1 MSLRESWPAVVV
13 AAVVGAASPRVRA
26 AAFGPVLSEP
36 ITAVASSG
44 SLVAAIAST
53 GRGRQAVL
61 LRREGAQL
69 NVESRWPD
77 APARTRAPSAAIRR
91 HQADVD
97 DVISFYDLADAD
109 RDGPELEE
117 LLDEE
122 GVDEHARRIKAT
134 PGAEPLSPRA
144 LVAGDGQIWMATTA
158 GVWSVDASGPGHR
171 FEPRGL
177 TDRNVSLI
185 AAGASADGRALV
197 AAVSENSVWTSEDD
211 GQTWQLAGVATARP
225 RALAVGPGGQ
235 PLLIGAENGLWAM
248 SRRRPP
254 ERLSPESID
263 DVAICDGQAV
273 ALIGGALTIF
283 PPSFEG
289 ETKTTTNVAARAVRC
304 WARGPGPW
312 IGLGA
317 TGLSSRDRG
326 RTWRVVGDGAL
337 EITAAQ
343 VASGEVWLG
352 TPTGL
357 FASVRGRTGKELGH
371 VATPPEPDPLDVE
384 EAQLLRRP
392 VVDPSPWFSYLPR
405 ISVLTSVDVGDGRQ
419 TIRALMVM
427 TIPLQRVPQGRRSTA
442 GVLAAEILRRRVA
455 AAAIACEQTQLDL
468 SAVETLAE
476 TDP

>member
-1 MSLRESWPAVVV
+1 MSPRERFPAVMV
-13 AAVVGAASPRVRA
+13 AAVVGAASPAVRA

-36 ITAVASSG
+36 IAAVASSG
-44 SLVAAIAST
+44 PLVAAITSG

-61 LRREGAQL
+61 LRREGAQV

-77 APARTRAPSAAIRR
+77 APARTSAPSAVVRR

-122 GVDEHARRIKAT
+122 GVDEHPRGPRAT
-134 PGAEPLSPRA
+134 PDIEPLSPRA

-158 GVWSVDASGPGHR
+158 GVWRVDASTPGHR

-177 TDRNVSLI
+177 GERDVSLI

-197 AAVSENSVWTSEDD
+197 AVVSENSVWMSEDD

-225 RALAVGPGGQ
+225 RALAIGPGGQ
-235 PLLIGAENGLWAM
+235 SLLVGAENGLWAM

-254 ERLSPESID
+254 ERLSPEPID
-263 DVAICDGQAV
+263 DVAICDGQVV
-273 ALIGGALTIF
+273 ALIGGTLTIF

-289 ETKTTTNVAARAVRC
+289 ETRTTTNVAARAIRC
-304 WARGPGPW
+304 WARGRGPW

-317 TGLSSRDRG
+317 AGLASRDNG
-326 RTWRVVGDGAL
+326 KTWRVVGDGAL

-343 VASGEVWLG
+343 VGSGEVWLG

-357 FASVRGRTGKELGH
+357 FASVRGRTLKEPGQLPK
-371 VATPPEPDPLDVE
+371 PPEPDPLDVD

-405 ISVLTSVDVGDGRQ
+405 ISVLTSVDVGDGQQ

-427 TIPLQRVPQGRRSTA
+427 TIPLQRLPQRRLSPA
-442 GVLAAEILRRRVA
+442 GVLAAEIMRRRVA
-455 AAAIACEQTQLDL
+455 AASPGPEQTQLDL

>member
-1 MSLRESWPAVVV
+1 
-13 AAVVGAASPRVRA
+13 
-26 AAFGPVLSEP
+26 
-36 ITAVASSG
+36 VASSG
-44 SLVAAIAST
+44 PLVAAIASS

-61 LRREGAQL
+61 LRRAGAQV

-77 APARTRAPSAAIRR
+77 APARSRAPNVPVRR

-122 GVDEHARRIKAT
+122 GVDEPARRREKAT
-134 PGAEPLSPRA
+134 PDAEPLSPRA

-158 GVWSVDASGPGHR
+158 GVWRVDASGPGHR

-185 AAGASADGRALV
+185 AAGANADGRALV
-197 AAVSENSVWTSEDD
+197 AAVSENSVWMSEDD

-235 PLLIGAENGLWAM
+235 QLLIGAENGLWAM

-254 ERLSPESID
+254 ERLSPEPID
-263 DVAICDGQAV
+263 DVVVCDGQAV
-273 ALIGGALTIF
+273 ALTGGALTIF

-289 ETKTTTNVAARAVRC
+289 ETKTATNVAARAIRC
-304 WARGPGPW
+304 WARGRGPW

-317 TGLSSRDRG
+317 AGLASRDGG

-343 VASGEVWLG
+343 VAGGEVWLG

-357 FASVRGRTGKELGH
+357 FASVRGRTGKELGQLP
-371 VATPPEPDPLDVE
+371 TSPEPDPLDVD

-392 VVDPSPWFSYLPR
+392 VADRSPWVSYLPR
-405 ISVLTSVDVGDGRQ
+405 ISVLTSVDVGDGQQ

-427 TIPLQRVPQGRRSTA
+427 TIPLQRVQQGRRSPA

-455 AAAIACEQTQLDL
+455 AASIGSEQTQLDL